1 MSIRQRAGV
10 EPEDLKKGS
19 RLVTEALLTDL
30 YELTM
35 AAGYLEQGKAA
46 DTATFDLYYRHN
58 PFNGGY
64 AVAAG
69 LENAIE
75 FVAGLRFSAEDLR
88 YLCTL
93 RTSAGT
99 AVFSEQFLRYLSEFR
114 FRGSIRAIPEG
125 TVVFPNEPLLQVR
138 GNLIECQVI
147 ESILLCHINFQTL
160 VATKAARIWEASNH
174 ATIIEFGLRRAQGPN
189 GALSACRA
197 AYIGGADATSNVMG
211 AALLDISPKG
221 THAHSWI
228 QSFPSELEA
237 FRSYARSFPDD
248 CVLLVDTY
256 DALKSGIPNAIR
268 VAKELEQQ
276 GHRLAGVRIDSG
288 DLAFLSQKG
297 REMFD
302 RAGLGYVKIIAS
314 NELDEYIISEIIA
327 EGGKIDVWGVGTKLV
342 TACGEG
348 GGALGGVYKMVEH
361 NGRPKIKLSS
371 NPEKMTNPGIKKIV
385 RFYDTDGL
393 MEADALADESED
405 LTSQNT
411 LIVDPNNPLRRKKL
425 NSGQRVELLRDIVKE
440 GEVVYEFPSLEEIRA
455 KRRDQLAHLH
465 ESHRRLHNAHEYK
478 VGLTHKLWQ
487 KKEQMLNQETV

>member
-1 MSIRQRAGV
+1 MGEQRSAAFEPRYMKEGCSSI
-10 EPEDLKKGS
+10 S
-19 RLVTEALLTDL
+19 RALLTDL

-46 DTATFDLYYRHN
+46 DSATFDLYYRHN

-69 LENAIE
+69 LENAIQSVVGMRFGIE
-75 FVAGLRFSAEDLR
+75 DIGYLR
-88 YLCTL
+88 TL
-93 RTSAGT
+93 KTSAGT
-99 AVFSEQFLRYLSEFR
+99 AVFSDQFLRYLQEFR
-114 FRGSIRAIPEG
+114 FRGNIRAIPEA
-125 TVVFPNEPLLQVR
+125 TIVFPNEPLLQAR

-160 VATKAARIWEASNH
+160 VATKAARMWEASNH
-174 ATIIEFGLRRAQGPN
+174 GTIIEFGLRRAQGPD

-197 AYIGGADATSNVMG
+197 AYIGGADATSNVLG
-211 AALLDISPKG
+211 AALLDILPRG

-248 CVLLVDTY
+248 CVLLADTY
-256 DALKSGIPNAIR
+256 DALKSGIPNAIQ

-276 GHRLAGVRIDSG
+276 GHRLAGIRIDSG
-288 DLAFLSQKG
+288 DLAFLSQKA

-302 RAGLGYVKIIAS
+302 RADLGYVKIIAS
-314 NELDEYIISEIIA
+314 NELDEYIIAEIIA
-327 EGGKIDVWGVGTKLV
+327 QGGKIDIWGVGTKLV

-371 NPEKMTNPGIKKIV
+371 NPEKMTNPGVKKIV

-393 MEADALADESED
+393 MEADALADDSED
-405 LTSQNT
+405 LTCQET

-425 NSGQRVELLRDIVKE
+425 NSGARVELLQDIVRN
-440 GEVVYEFPSLEEIRA
+440 GEVVYEFPSLESIRA
-455 KRRDQLAHLH
+455 RRRDQFAHLH

-478 VGLTHKLWQ
+478 VGLTHALWQ